1 MIRAQEE
8 TDSGIIPRLE
18 VGSWLESGF
27 NWLNDNF
34 GAFFDFVEAMLLTLT
49 DDWLGV
55 FLNWPDALLMA
66 VIFALIGWLVRDW
79 KLGVLSLAL
88 MTFIITVDMW
98 GFAMDTLA
106 MVLVAAFFALVIAI
120 PVGILA
126 AKSQRASQVVR
137 PIMDLMQTMPA
148 FVWLPLVLTLFGLNV
163 TAGVVATFIFCLPP
177 GARFTELG
185 IRQVDSEVVEAGYAF
200 GSTPRQIL
208 FRIQLPLAART
219 IMAGVGQV
227 IMLALSMA
235 VIAGFVGAGGLG
247 GEVTRAITTVDIALG
262 FESGLSVVMLAVFLD
277 RVTAAISGGEG
288 LLPKVLRRRRRS
300 APTEEQT
307 ESNEATPAKTAG

>member
-1 MIRAQEE
+1 MIRAQE
-8 TDSGIIPRLE
+8 TDGVGVPRLE
-18 VGSWLESGF
+18 IGDWLASGF

-34 GAFFDFVEAMLLTLT
+34 SAFFDAVEAMLLTLT

-79 KLGVLSLAL
+79 KLGVLSLAML
-88 MTFIITVDMW
+88 VFVISMDMW
-98 GFAMDTLA
+98 DFAMDTLA
-106 MVLVAAFFALVIAI
+106 MVLVAAFFALIIAI

-126 AKSQRASQVVR
+126 AKSQRASQVIR

-208 FRIQLPLAART
+208 FRIQLPLAAKT

-247 GEVTRAITTVDIALG
+247 GEVTRAITTVNISLG
-262 FESGLSVVMLAVFLD
+262 FEAGLSVVMLAVYLD
-277 RVTAAISGGEG
+277 RVTAAISGGQG
-288 LLPKVLRRRRRS
+288 VLPRLLRRR
-300 APTEEQT
+300 PKPVQEE
-307 ESNEATPAKTAG
+307 ESKTAEAPPVKAG

>member
-1 MIRAQEE
+1 MIRAQE
-8 TDSGIIPRLE
+8 TDGVGVPRLD
-18 VGSWLESGF
+18 VGDWLASGF

-34 GAFFDFVEAMLLTLT
+34 SAFFDAVEAMLLTLT

-79 KLGVLSLAL
+79 KLGVLSLAML
-88 MTFIITVDMW
+88 VFVISMDMW
-98 GFAMDTLA
+98 DFAMDTLA
-106 MVLVAAFFALVIAI
+106 MVLVAAFFALIIAI

-126 AKSQRASQVVR
+126 AKSQRASQVIR

-208 FRIQLPLAART
+208 FRIQLPLAAKT

-247 GEVTRAITTVDIALG
+247 GEVTRAITTVNISLG
-262 FESGLSVVMLAVFLD
+262 FEAGLSVVMLAVYLD
-277 RVTAAISGGEG
+277 RVTAAISGGQG
-288 LLPKVLRRRRRS
+288 VLPRLLRRR
-300 APTEEQT
+300 PKPVQEE
-307 ESNEATPAKTAG
+307 ESKTAEAPPVKAG

>member
-1 MIRAQEE
+1 MISAQE
-8 TDSGIIPRLE
+8 TDGVGIPRLE
-18 VGSWLESGF
+18 VGNWLASGF
-27 NWLNDNF
+27 DWLNNNF
-34 GAFFDFVEAMLLTLT
+34 SAFFDVVETMLLTLT
-49 DDWLGV
+49 DDWLGT

-66 VIFALIGWLVRDW
+66 AILALLGWLARDW
-79 KLGVLSLAL
+79 KLGLLSFASLL
-88 MTFIITVDMW
+88 FIITMDKW
-98 GFAMDTLA
+98 DFAMDTLA

-120 PVGILA
+120 PVGVLA

-137 PIMDLMQTMPA
+137 PVMDLMQTMPA

-208 FRIQLPLAART
+208 FRIQLPLAAKT

-247 GEVTRAITTVDIALG
+247 GEVTRAITTVNIALG
-262 FESGLSVVMLAVFLD
+262 FEAGLSVVMLAVYLD
-277 RVTAAISGGEG
+277 RLTAAISGGQG
-288 LLPKVLRRRRRS
+288 LLPKLLRRRHRPAAKKS
-300 APTEEQT
+300 GEADAATAPPT
-307 ESNEATPAKTAG
+307 KTA